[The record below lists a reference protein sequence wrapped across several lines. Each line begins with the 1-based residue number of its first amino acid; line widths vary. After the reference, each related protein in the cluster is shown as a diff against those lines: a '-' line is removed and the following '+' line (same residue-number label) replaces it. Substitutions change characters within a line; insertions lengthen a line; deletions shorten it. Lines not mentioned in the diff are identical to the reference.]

1 MYYIGELS
9 LSYQK
14 QLLYNTKSEDLSEI
28 MKFCR
33 STKQWT
39 LEVINSCL
47 ITQTKSAMMKGLE
60 DGHRYI
66 LMIRNIYKT
75 HYDCMKMPQR

>member
-1 MYYIGELS
+1 MYYIGELN

-14 QLLYNTKSEDLSEI
+14 QLLYNIKSEDLSEI

-47 ITQTKSAMMKGLE
+47 ITQTKSEMMKGLE

-66 LMIRNIYKT
+66 LMIRKIYKT
-75 HYDCMKMPQR
+75 H